1 MQATVAELQLCY
13 LMLAAGSMKVM
24 ATLMV
29 VGIMD
34 AARDDILG
42 DNNIILTPIESVSQV
57 CYPVHDR
64 GFHCLVA
71 NSTCKC
77 CDEASTFH
85 APCVCLTDRQTSS
98 SFAGDVLFRPAL
110 HSEVGGGSSGG
121 ECAGGP
127 LQYAQETGRP
137 LS

>member
-1 MQATVAELQLCY
+1 MEATVAELQLCY

-57 CYPVHDR
+57 CCPVHD
-64 GFHCLVA
+64 
-71 NSTCKC
+71 
-77 CDEASTFH
+77 
-85 APCVCLTDRQTSS
+85 
-98 SFAGDVLFRPAL
+98 
-110 HSEVGGGSSGG
+110 
-121 ECAGGP
+121 
-127 LQYAQETGRP
+127 
-137 LS
+137 